1 MNLTPS
7 KVKST
12 KSTKQRPPKIFLA
25 IHPLNEPPYGRWA
38 SGSVIVPWNTFTGHR
53 RKFIGRE
60 GQYLS
65 GNVPAEAKLY
75 FWGEYEPETEATII
89 SRYRPR
95 AVHDVLKPVRGM
107 SPIPPGAQNT
117 DPYVFG
123 EHFKNTCCWTGR
135 RDYVPGDM
143 IMFGAVRRDKL
154 NVPYFVLD
162 TVIIVKDKPSVNH
175 ALNTTQFY
183 KACIQPLGGRKEY
196 FYRGENFKSESK
208 YYSYVPCLLD
218 YSKLVA
224 LKSRDP
230 LDTAPIIDLTAMGFS
245 VKWHG
250 RYWSAGSIPF
260 THDRWQY
267 AQNEILRQGWE
278 IGVHINKV

>member
-1 MNLTPS
+1 MNLIHT
-7 KVKST
+7 KV

-25 IHPLNEPPYGRWA
+25 IHPLDEPSYRRKT
-38 SGSVIVPWNTFTGHR
+38 SGKVTVPWNTSTGHR
-53 RKFIGRE
+53 RKFIGRK

-65 GNVPAEAKLY
+65 SNVPAEAKLY

-107 SPIPPGAQNT
+107 SPIPSGAQNT

-123 EHFKNTCCWTGR
+123 EHFKNVCCWTGR
-135 RDYVPGDM
+135 RRYVPGDM
-143 IMFGAVRRDKL
+143 IMFGAVRRYDSKRK
-154 NVPYFVLD
+154 VAYFVLD

-183 KACIQPLGGRKEY
+183 KACIEPLGGRKEY
-196 FYRGENFKSESK
+196 FYRGKNFKPGSK

-230 LDTAPIIDLTAMGFS
+230 LDTAPIIDLTAMGFT

-260 THDRWQY
+260 THARWQY
-267 AQNEILRQGWE
+267 VQDEIIRQGWN
-278 IGVHINKV
+278 IGVHINKI